1 MVMVMVHM
9 AMMGIIPPT
18 SHASSHDQYLAHRVS
33 SHTKGC
39 RIQPDTSRSSI
50 TPRMASI
57 LGGDHRKPCY
67 NFFLCLAGSQF
78 WFYVGMQVFLCKT
91 HPYGR
96 LEACWDWGPGGP
108 GTGDLLTNLLNVIFI
123 HTSECLW
130 LQFNV
135 LSFLWRFN
143 AQVSELVA
151 NLTSSEWL
159 DNTRAKISDTKTVHT
174 INIITINIIS

>member
-1 MVMVMVHM
+1 MF
-9 AMMGIIPPT
+9 G
-18 SHASSHDQYLAHRVS
+18 RF
-33 SHTKGC
+33 
-39 RIQPDTSRSSI
+39 
-50 TPRMASI
+50 SI
-57 LGGDHRKPCY
+57 LISG
-67 NFFLCLAGSQF
+67 L
-78 WFYVGMQVFLCKT
+78 QVFLCKT

-108 GTGDLLTNLLNVIFI
+108 GTGDLLTDLLNVIFI

-174 INIITINIIS
+174 INIITINTISHPFFEQWYLPFRRELFCFWSKFKNKNSFKILVQFPNGGCDLKIISHKIEI